1 MKINKTM
8 SIINITFF
16 FFHIKNIYKRLITEN
31 ITKYQTY
38 MMLRNI

>member
-8 SIINITFF
+8 SIINITF